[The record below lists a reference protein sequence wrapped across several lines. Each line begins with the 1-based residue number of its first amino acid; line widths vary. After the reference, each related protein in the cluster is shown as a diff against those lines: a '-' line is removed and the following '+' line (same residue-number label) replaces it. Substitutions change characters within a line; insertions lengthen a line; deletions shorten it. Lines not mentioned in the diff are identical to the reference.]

1 MCKSDKPDNHQFSTA
16 KSASQASTSRILLVA
31 GSPDACSPVLLRRL
45 VAKADFV
52 VAVDRGA
59 DRLMDIH
66 QIPDAFV
73 GDADTVSSAAYQW
86 LRDKSDEVDKS
97 VESARNSA
105 AVEGDPVEEQ
115 HVEGKP
121 VEFALFSPKKDYT
134 DLGLACD
141 FVEQRFTN
149 TTIDLSVCCASAGR
163 ADHFLSVFGVLA
175 HYAHL
180 CPILFDD
187 AYECRI
193 LSPTGRAAWALDEAA
208 QSHTFSAVAL
218 AENTY
223 VSESGFEWNVD
234 NLHLPVLL
242 DRGISNRVMTR
253 SATIRCECGIC
264 AAFLH
269 ILEHTEGLS
278 DMNTHFD
285 DTNVGVGGAD
295 EKLDQQL
302 ENYLAEVD
310 RYLRHMPVSEK
321 TDIFSEL
328 KSSFYERLRHGQKP
342 QDIIAEMGSPR
353 LLAMQYLGTNVVEHK
368 GFSFKR
374 LLMLV
379 SFYSA
384 AAISWMALIPTTAI
398 LSFSMYLSAGIS
410 VLAGFLGF
418 LRGFVYLSVLEN
430 ARIMVF
436 MHEEITGLPALF
448 IGLVFGAVFVVLG
461 MLSWKA
467 TIIMVRFFQDQAWR
481 LHHEE
486 M

>member
-1 MCKSDKPDNHQFSTA
+1 
-16 KSASQASTSRILLVA
+16 
-31 GSPDACSPVLLRRL
+31 
-45 VAKADFV
+45 
-52 VAVDRGA
+52 
-59 DRLMDIH
+59 
-66 QIPDAFV
+66 
-73 GDADTVSSAAYQW
+73 
-86 LRDKSDEVDKS
+86 
-97 VESARNSA
+97 
-105 AVEGDPVEEQ
+105 
-115 HVEGKP
+115 
-121 VEFALFSPKKDYT
+121 
-134 DLGLACD
+134 
-141 FVEQRFTN
+141 
-149 TTIDLSVCCASAGR
+149 
-163 ADHFLSVFGVLA
+163 
-175 HYAHL
+175 
-180 CPILFDD
+180 
-187 AYECRI
+187 
-193 LSPTGRAAWALDEAA
+193 
-208 QSHTFSAVAL
+208 
-218 AENTY
+218 
-223 VSESGFEWNVD
+223 
-234 NLHLPVLL
+234 
-242 DRGISNRVMTR
+242 
-253 SATIRCECGIC
+253 
-264 AAFLH
+264 
-269 ILEHTEGLS
+269 
-278 DMNTHFD
+278 
-285 DTNVGVGGAD
+285 
-295 EKLDQQL
+295 
-302 ENYLAEVD
+302 
-310 RYLRHMPVSEK
+310 MPVSEK
-321 TDIFSEL
+321 TNIFSEL

-368 GFSFKR
+368 GFSFKC